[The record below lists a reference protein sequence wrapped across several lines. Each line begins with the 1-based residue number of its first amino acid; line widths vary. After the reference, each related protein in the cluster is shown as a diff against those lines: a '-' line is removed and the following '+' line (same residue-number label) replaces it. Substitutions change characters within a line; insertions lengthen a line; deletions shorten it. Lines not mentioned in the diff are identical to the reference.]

1 MTMARQ
7 FPVEKRIRAMEQ
19 TREASCELASE
30 AVDRIPWLRR
40 RLLSWFEQSGR
51 SFPWR
56 EPGRTPYEVVVAE
69 ILLQRTTA
77 AGVVRAYS
85 GFIERYPSWATLAQ
99 TPLDG
104 LENALRPLGLWR
116 QKALAFQHLAQSVEE
131 RGGVIPRTRAELER
145 LRGIGPYTAS
155 AVLAI
160 VYGRTEALLDVNMTR
175 LLGRLL
181 GSPGSPEAGA
191 KGPLHAFALRLV
203 SGKRSLEINWAV
215 LDFGALVCR
224 ARRPRCPE
232 CPLRTRCWS
241 FIKKRHGDP
250 PPFTGLEEMPP
261 HLSSS

>member
-203 SGKRSLEINWAV
+203 RSKRGLEVNWAV

-224 ARRPRCPE
+224 SRHPLCPGCLLRAKCHYARSRRLQP
-232 CPLRTRCWS
+232 T
-241 FIKKRHGDP
+241 
-250 PPFTGLEEMPP
+250 
-261 HLSSS
+261 SSAGVL